1 MDVQRE
7 GVDVNEYE
15 QIEYGPVEPVIVRR
29 EPLPT
34 IANLQSRI
42 EELERLKPLMEERK
56 WLVQAKMEL
65 SKVKRLLREK
75 NRKRQES
82 A

>member
-1 MDVQRE
+1 M
-7 GVDVNEYE
+7 NEYE

-42 EELERLKPLMEERK
+42 EELERENEALRAQLKRWRRAGGDTGE
-56 WLVQAKMEL
+56 
-65 SKVKRLLREK
+65 
-75 NRKRQES
+75 
-82 A
+82 